1 MSESRNKAH
10 FVCFAPEYRLSVG
23 IQDLKYK
30 MLVDDSPRAGF
41 KLSMLRISAVKPELA
56 SRLMAF
62 ADSHNSETLSIGS
75 QIEYID
81 HPDDPEP
88 LKIRIHL

>member
-1 MSESRNKAH
+1 MSESRNKAR

-30 MLVDDSPRAGF
+30 MLVDDSARAGF
-41 KLSMLRISAVKPELA
+41 KLSMLRISAGKPELA
-56 SRLMAF
+56 SRLTAF
-62 ADSHNSETLSIGS
+62 AETLSIGS

>member
-10 FVCFAPEYRLSVG
+10 FVCFTPEYRLSVC

-30 MLVDDSPRAGF
+30 MLVDDSPRAVTGF
-41 KLSMLRISAVKPELA
+41 KLSMLRISAGKPELA
-56 SRLMAF
+56 SRLTAF
-62 ADSHNSETLSIGS
+62 AETLSIGS

-81 HPDDPEP
+81 HPDDSEP